1 MKRFLI
7 FAAVAPPV
15 GFIVAFWVM
24 LQIANWVAGSRATFD
39 VAQIMMLP
47 TIYLVGLTPALL
59 AAWLDHL
66 LAKRNVSCRIALT
79 ALFGYVISYL
89 PLAAAFWIGLGH
101 GPYVLLLGLIGAVP
115 SALCSWLAAER
126 QAPHLVPS
134 P

>member
-1 MKRFLI
+1 
-7 FAAVAPPV
+7 
-15 GFIVAFWVM
+15 
-24 LQIANWVAGSRATFD
+24 
-39 VAQIMMLP
+39 MMLP

-59 AAWLDHL
+59 AAWLDLL

-89 PLAAAFWIGLGH
+89 PLAAAFWIGFGH
-101 GPYVLLLGLIGAVP
+101 GPYVLLLGLNGTVP

>member
-1 MKRFLI
+1 
-7 FAAVAPPV
+7 
-15 GFIVAFWVM
+15 
-24 LQIANWVAGSRATFD
+24 
-39 VAQIMMLP
+39 MLP

-79 ALFGYVISYL
+79 ALFGYYL

-101 GPYVLLLGLIGAVP
+101 GPYVLLPGLIGAVP
-115 SALCSWLAAER
+115 SVLCSWLAAER